1 MRKPRK
7 AARPRIK
14 APAVNAKGKSL
25 LVVESPAKTR
35 TLERFLGDQYAVI
48 ATMGHIRDL
57 PAYKLGV
64 SIDNGFHPEYVELRD
79 KKDAIAQLRKAVA
92 SARSVTLAC
101 DPDREGEAICWHV
114 QELLELKDLDR
125 IEFNEITERA
135 VTQALEHPRKI
146 DMRRVDAQQA
156 RRILDRIVG
165 YTLSPLLWKKIQRGL
180 SAGRVQSVA
189 VKLVVNR
196 EREIAKFAAQE
207 YWTIQATL
215 TPEGKPAP
223 FPARLTK
230 IAGEKAEI
238 GSQETADQVS
248 ADLRAA
254 MFTVEEFT
262 RGERKRRPR
271 PPFTT
276 STLQQAASR
285 ALGMRTKKT
294 MSVAQQLY
302 EGVELKGEGH
312 VGLIT
317 YMRTDSPRV
326 AQEAQAEA
334 REVVKKAFGADHLP
348 DRPPQYRSRKGAQD
362 AHEAIRPSSAART
375 PESLAGLLSKEQLR
389 LYELIWVR
397 FMASQMAE
405 AVFDTTAADIAAGQY
420 RLRASGSQLRFPGFL
435 AVEKPETVA
444 SDESK
449 EEGDGA
455 KAAETAETGETSEE
469 GEFEGLLPDLKQG
482 DPLTLLD
489 LQPEQHFTEPP
500 PRYTEATLVRALE
513 ARGIGRPSTYAPTVS
528 LIQDRGY
535 VEAKER
541 RLYATAM
548 GQLVTEELQQHFPD
562 ILDEAFTAQV
572 EERLDRVEEGEES
585 WEGLLREFYQPFR
598 GAVEAAKEQMQDRR
612 PKPIPTEE
620 ICQVCGAKMMIR
632 SGRYGQF
639 LSCSRFPECKGSR
652 PLPGTER
659 TTPKPEMTDI
669 PCEECGKPM
678 VKRFTPRRG
687 GSYFLG
693 CSGYPK
699 CKSTKPLPED
709 GGAPEGGKASRSQP
723 AE

>member
-7 AARPRIK
+7 TAKPPARART
-14 APAVNAKGKSL
+14 VDAKGKRL
-25 LVVESPAKTR
+25 IVVESPAKTR

-79 KKDAIAQLRKAVA
+79 KKDAIAQLRKAVKA
-92 SARSVTLAC
+92 ANSVTLAC

-114 QELLELKDLDR
+114 KELLDLKDPAR

-135 VTQALEHPRKI
+135 VTQALAHPRTI

-189 VKLVVNR
+189 VKLVVDR
-196 EREIAKFAAQE
+196 ERDIAKFTAQE

-215 TPEGKPAP
+215 TPEGKSSP
-223 FPARLTK
+223 FPARLLK
-230 IAGEKAEI
+230 MGGEKAEI
-238 GSQETADQVS
+238 VSQDAADSVC

-254 MFTVEEFT
+254 TFTVENFT
-262 RGERKRRPR
+262 RGERRRRPR
-271 PPFTT
+271 APFTT

-285 ALGMRTKKT
+285 ALGMRTKRT
-294 MSVAQQLY
+294 MSIAQQLY

-334 REVVKKAFGADHLP
+334 RAVVTQAYGADYLP
-348 DRPPQYRSRKGAQD
+348 DQPPHYRSRKGAQD
-362 AHEAIRPSSAART
+362 AHEAIRPTSAART
-375 PESLAGLLSKEQLR
+375 PESLQGLLSKEQLR

-397 FMASQMAE
+397 FLASQMAE
-405 AVFDTTAADIAAGQY
+405 AVYDTTAADITAGKYQ
-420 RLRASGSQLRFPGFL
+420 LRASGSQLRFPGFL

-444 SDESK
+444 SDEQK
-449 EEGDGA
+449 EEGDGT
-455 KAAETAETGETSEE
+455 KAAEAGEAGEASEE
-469 GEFEGLLPDLKQG
+469 GEFEGLLPEMQAG
-482 DPLTLLD
+482 DRLTLLD
-489 LQPEQHFTEPP
+489 LLPEQHFTEPP

-535 VEAKER
+535 VESKDR
-541 RLYATAM
+541 RLYATDL
-548 GQLVTEELQQHFPD
+548 GQLVTQELQEHFPN

-598 GAVEAAKEQMQDRR
+598 GAVETAKVQMQDRR

-620 ICQVCGAKMMIR
+620 VCQVCGAKMVIR
-632 SGRYGQF
+632 SGRFGQF

-659 TTPKPEMTDI
+659 ARPAPEVTDVA
-669 PCEECGKPM
+669 CELCGKPM

-699 CKSTKPLPED
+699 CKSTKPLPKDSAAPGED
-709 GGAPEGGKASRSQP
+709 KE
-723 AE
+723 